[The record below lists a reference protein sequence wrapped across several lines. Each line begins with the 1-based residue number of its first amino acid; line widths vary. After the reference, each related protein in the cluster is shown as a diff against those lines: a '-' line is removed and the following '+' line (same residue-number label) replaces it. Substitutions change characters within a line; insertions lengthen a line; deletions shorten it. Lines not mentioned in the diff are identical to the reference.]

1 MLRPFVSYLF
11 IFSLLFM
18 GIESAVDIAGG
29 EHPHGDDYAHVMDS
43 DDLHESGADTNSD
56 HCSHCCHGHTGSI
69 TSNIPVLNCDI
80 TGQQFAIYQPHFLNF
95 SQAPPTPPPN
105 V

>member
-1 MLRPFVSYLF
+1 MFRPFIYYLF

-29 EHPHGDDYAHVMDS
+29 EHPHGDEYAHILDS
-43 DDLHESGADTNSD
+43 EDSHSSDSTTDDD
-56 HCSHCCHGHTGSI
+56 HCSHCCHSHTGSI
-69 TSNIPVLNCDI
+69 AGHISALNCDMAR
-80 TGQQFAIYQPHFLNF
+80 QQFFFYQPHFLNF

>member
-18 GIESAVDIAGG
+18 SIESAVDIAGG

-43 DDLHESGADTNSD
+43 DDLHESDADTDSD
-56 HCSHCCHGHTGSI
+56 HCCHGHTGSI
-69 TSNIPVLNCDI
+69 ANTTPVLNCEV
-80 TGQQFAIYQPHFLNF
+80 TEQQFVHYQPHFLNF

-105 V
+105 A

>member
-1 MLRPFVSYLF
+1 MLRPFISYVF

-18 GIESAVDIAGG
+18 GIESAIDSTGG
-29 EHPHGDDYAHVMDS
+29 EHPHGDDYAHVLDS
-43 DDLHESGADTNSD
+43 DAPLPLDADDNND

-69 TSNIPVLNCDI
+69 AGNITVLNCDM
-80 TGQQFAIYQPHFLNF
+80 THQQLAFYRPHFLNF
-95 SQAPPTPPPN
+95 SQAPPTPPPI

>member
-1 MLRPFVSYLF
+1 MSKPFICYLF

-18 GIESAVDIAGG
+18 GIESAVDSTGG
-29 EHPHGDDYAHVMDS
+29 EHPHGNDYAHVLDSNDPLPLDS
-43 DDLHESGADTNSD
+43 DDDS
-56 HCSHCCHGHTGSI
+56 HCSHCCHGHAGSI
-69 TSNIPVLNCDI
+69 AGHIPVLNGDI
-80 TGQQFAIYQPHFLNF
+80 TNQHIAFYQPHFLNF

>member
-1 MLRPFVSYLF
+1 
-11 IFSLLFM
+11 M
-18 GIESAVDIAGG
+18 GIESAVDTVGG
-29 EHPHGDDYAHVMDS
+29 EHPHGDDYAHVLDS
-43 DDLHESGADTNSD
+43 DGLNESDSDADSE

-69 TSNIPVLNCDI
+69 TGHSSALSCDMN
-80 TGQQFAIYQPHFLNF
+80 GQQFAFYQPHLLNF

>member
-1 MLRPFVSYLF
+1 MLRPFISYVF

-18 GIESAVDIAGG
+18 GIEGAVDSAGG
-29 EHPHGDDYAHVMDS
+29 EHPHGDDYSHVLDSVDSLSLDS
-43 DDLHESGADTNSD
+43 DYDG
-56 HCSHCCHGHTGSI
+56 HCSHCCHGHAGSI
-69 TSNIPVLNCDI
+69 AGHGPALNCDMAH
-80 TGQQFAIYQPHFLNF
+80 QQFAFYQPHFLNF

>member
-43 DDLHESGADTNSD
+43 DDLHESDADTNSD

-69 TSNIPVLNCDI
+69 TSNIP
-80 TGQQFAIYQPHFLNF
+80 F
-95 SQAPPTPPPN
+95 
-105 V
+105 

>member
-1 MLRPFVSYLF
+1 MSKPFVCYLF

-18 GIESAVDIAGG
+18 GIESAVDSTGG
-29 EHPHGDDYAHVMDS
+29 EHPHGDEYAHVLDSGDSLSMDS
-43 DDLHESGADTNSD
+43 HDDDG

-69 TSNIPVLNCDI
+69 AGHIPVLNSDMAN
-80 TGQQFAIYQPHFLNF
+80 QQFASYQPHFLNF

-105 V
+105 A